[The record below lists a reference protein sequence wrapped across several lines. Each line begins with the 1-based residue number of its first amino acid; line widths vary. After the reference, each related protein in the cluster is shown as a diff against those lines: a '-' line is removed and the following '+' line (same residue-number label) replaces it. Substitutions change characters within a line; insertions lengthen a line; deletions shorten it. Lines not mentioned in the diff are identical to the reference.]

1 MKTPLQRIRAGLSW
15 AALILIIAYCGY
27 IWFGYSWSEALW
39 MLAITIST
47 VGYGEHP
54 ERGPAFQLF
63 TVGVI
68 VFGMT
73 AVAYTFGG
81 LVQMVVEGE
90 LARSVGKRRQLDK
103 LRQLKNHVIVC
114 GFGRIGQTISGDLAK
129 QDRSFVI
136 IEQDE
141 KLAEEANEHQ
151 LLCVQGDA
159 TQDELL
165 ILAGVERAHA
175 IVSALSS
182 DAANVFITLTARE
195 MNPQIFI
202 VARAENLST
211 ERKLRAAGANRV
223 VMPARIGAHIM
234 ERLITRPNTAD
245 FLELVAESSFGDVE
259 MDEIDVP
266 QRSPITDKQLAEV
279 TMFREH
285 RLLVVGV
292 KQVDGEMTF
301 NPPTHHVFAEG
312 QVLIVMGHSQ
322 DIRRFRERLG
332 VVYDIPEIP
341 TPESSAREDSTQ
353 ENSDRENS

>member
-15 AALILIIAYCGY
+15 AALVLVVAYCGY
-27 IWFGYSWSEALW
+27 IWFGYTWSEALW

-54 ERGPAFQLF
+54 QHGTAFQLF

-68 VFGMT
+68 VFGLT

-90 LARSVGKRRQLDK
+90 LTRTLGKRRQMEK
-103 LRQLKNHVIVC
+103 LKQLRDHVIVC
-114 GFGRIGQTISGDLAK
+114 GFGRIGQTIAGSLTK
-129 QDRSFVI
+129 QDRPFVV

-141 KLAEEANEHQ
+141 RLAGEAIEHGY
-151 LLCVQGDA
+151 LCVEGDA

-165 ILAGVERAHA
+165 VLAGVERARSV
-175 IVSALSS
+175 ITALSS

-195 MNPQIFI
+195 MNPQVFV

-245 FLELVAESSFGDVE
+245 FLELVAESSFGDIE

-266 QRSPITDKQLAEV
+266 QKSPITGKQLAEV

-292 KQVDGEMTF
+292 KQADGEMTF
-301 NPPTHHVFAEG
+301 NPPTRHRFEQG

-322 DIRRFRERLG
+322 DIRRFRDRLG
-332 VVYDIPEIP
+332 VVYDVGEAADA
-341 TPESSAREDSTQ
+341 TESGEPAD
-353 ENSDRENS
+353 